1 MTKKKVNLI
10 PVKRSHIAFYD
21 NFPLYYIS
29 KTNEPVLFKKPADKI
44 DSDADGDPPYQTLY
58 IRKEDEATVVQFL
71 MTTLNMQLAKNI
83 SSKGIQAIRQSIC
96 LILEEAL
103 EGPLE
108 ITLRTLP
115 ETLEILFFEA
125 RKTPGF
131 LDALVKINSN
141 SQKVIEHSINVLAIT
156 AQYCFFKDL
165 DDDELR
171 KFGLCALLHD
181 VGTARISR
189 KILET
194 NEKLTDEEFEI
205 LKTHTTKGYKDIKA
219 HSTFDRAVARTA
231 LEHHELLDGSGYPDG
246 MTNISFQAQVIGLI
260 DSYEPLKYRDK
271 SFRKALKPYDA
282 LQIIKQEVLQG
293 KYNKQV
299 FIDLCSCLIK

>member
-1 MTKKKVNLI
+1 MTGKILDLI
-10 PVKRSHIAFYD
+10 PVKRSHISRYD

-29 KTNEPVLFKKPADKI
+29 KTKEPVLFKKPEHKI
-44 DSDADGDPPYQTLY
+44 DSAAEGDHPYQELY
-58 IRKEDEATVVQFL
+58 IRREDEATVVQSL
-71 MTTLNMQLAKNI
+71 MTTLNMQLAKDI

-103 EGPLE
+103 EGPMDT
-108 ITLRTLP
+108 TLKTLP
-115 ETLEILFFEA
+115 ETLEILFFNA
-125 RKTPGF
+125 RRTPGF

-141 SQKVIEHSINVLAIT
+141 SPKVIEHSINVLAIT

-181 VGTARISR
+181 AGTARIN
-189 KILET
+189 KAILET
-194 NEKLTDEEFEI
+194 DEKLTDEEFMI
-205 LKTHTTKGYKDIKA
+205 FKTHTTKGYKDIKA
-219 HSTFDRAVARTA
+219 HSVFDRGVARTV
-231 LEHHELLDGSGYPDG
+231 LEHHERLDGSGYPDG
-246 MTNISFQAQVIGLI
+246 ITNISFEAQAIGLI

-271 SFRKALKPYDA
+271 NFRKAMKPYDA
-282 LQIIKQEVLQG
+282 LQIIKQDVLQG